1 METIPLPGFSEPV
14 ASWTHLFGAGMLGG
28 LGVWM
33 LSRVWGTGTGRFIAY
48 VIFVLG
54 GVFLFSMSGTYHLL
68 EPGGVPRMVLRRLDH
83 AAIFV
88 LIAATFTPVLVD
100 GFRGARRVGLLV
112 GVWGAALMGI
122 VLKTI
127 WFSEI
132 PEWLGLALYFGLGWF
147 GLVTGVMA
155 AMKFGIRR
163 LLPMLYG
170 GIAYTVGALFDFV
183 LWPVV
188 VEGVI
193 GPHEVFHFFVLA
205 GVLFHFGFLMKTAR
219 DPLRPRPQWLA
230 RYLEKHN
237 EPYDAGD
244 PNLDRRRIDRRAA
257 I

>member
-1 METIPLPGFSEPV
+1 METISLPGFSEPV
-14 ASWTHLFGAGMLGG
+14 SSWTHLFGAGMLGG
-28 LGVWM
+28 LGMWL
-33 LSRVWGTGTGRFIAY
+33 LSRVWGTGRARFASFT
-48 VIFVLG
+48 VFVLG

-100 GFRGARRVGLLV
+100 GFRGMLRSGLLT
-112 GVWGAALMGI
+112 GVWLAALMGI

-127 WFSEI
+127 WFEDI
-132 PEWLGLALYFGLGWF
+132 PEGVGLGLYFGLGWF
-147 GLVTGVMA
+147 GLVTGGLA
-155 AMKFGIRR
+155 AMKFGIRA

-170 GIAYTVGALFDFV
+170 GIAYTVGAIFDFM

-188 VEGVI
+188 IDGVI

-205 GVLFHFGFLMKTAR
+205 GVLFHFGFLLKTSRAPLVPQAR
-219 DPLRPRPQWLA
+219 WLA
-230 RYLEKHN
+230 RYAEKHG
-237 EPYDAGD
+237 EPY
-244 PNLDRRRIDRRAA
+244 PLDVVVIDRRAS